1 MQMIEA
7 LRAALSDL
15 EPIAF
20 GATLRFSIGPAAWI
34 AIDEAALPPLAG
46 LRAALALRRGQTL
59 TSTVS
64 IQINLD
70 EEAGALPLRTVS
82 MPFPVPVP
90 YQGVVIVDGEAYEK
104 DRYARAYASRATTAF
119 RAFWTLV
126 ADGVARV
133 DPTTTSESLDEI
145 DNILSILDESLDTI
159 DIQDLLRASEPPSRL
174 PRQPRADF
182 DARVIQTRSGGVLL
196 WPLDGLLSHV
206 RAYVML
212 DDEQISG
219 ERATLR
225 AGDPIFTTVSQQIA
239 VLEGTTV
246 AVGIEVGAWVE
257 NGTVIAV
264 VDGAPVVSS
273 AAGRV
278 LRIEHVGAEHDE
290 LRAAGI
296 VEARADFLR
305 DAYAFLE
312 GRAAPCRIVDDN
324 AKVIFPKGSP
334 VSFAT
339 PPSMR
344 VLTEVLSVFDEATAL
359 QQRGVDLEHLD
370 PLAALSGPGGHAP
383 SESPWLQVT
392 NTPHATRIRI
402 VLAP

>member
-1 MQMIEA
+1 
-7 LRAALSDL
+7 
-15 EPIAF
+15 
-20 GATLRFSIGPAAWI
+20 
-34 AIDEAALPPLAG
+34 
-46 LRAALALRRGQTL
+46 
-59 TSTVS
+59 
-64 IQINLD
+64 
-70 EEAGALPLRTVS
+70 

-196 WPLDGLLSHV
+196 WLLDGLLSHV

-225 AGDPIFTTVSQQIA
+225 DGDPIFTTVSQQIA
-239 VLEGTTV
+239 VLQGTTV

-290 LRAAGI
+290 LSRGV
-296 VEARADFLR
+296 VEARADFSGHAHAFRGTRGAVPDRRRQRQGHLPEGQPGLVR
-305 DAYAFLE
+305 DAALHA
-312 GRAAPCRIVDDN
+312 RADRGSLGVRRGDRAPAARS
-324 AKVIFPKGSP
+324 GSRAP
-334 VSFAT
+334 RSA
-339 PPSMR
+339 
-344 VLTEVLSVFDEATAL
+344 
-359 QQRGVDLEHLD
+359 RG
-370 PLAALSGPGGHAP
+370 LSGPGACASIGRG
-383 SESPWLQVT
+383 S
-392 NTPHATRIRI
+392 R
-402 VLAP
+402 